1 MTDLSIV
8 ILSFNTAKTT
18 IECLKKL
25 ETSLLKSS
33 EVKTE
38 VIVVDNGSSD
48 SSVEELNFF
57 SKKFDIKHQF
67 IYLNEN
73 IGFTKGNNLAAS
85 KTNSEFLLFLNSD
98 VLINNIDWVKLLS
111 KFKRETSW
119 GALTVRLQLENNE
132 IDPASHRGIP
142 NLWNSFCYFF
152 KLEKITGNIPVLRKI
167 FGGYH
172 LKHLNLSA
180 EHEVKVISGAFFM
193 TRQNLFKRLRGFD
206 EDFFMYGEDI
216 DLSYRIGKLGYRIIY
231 IPDYEATHL
240 KYQSGKKGGHAGQRI
255 AKYHFYKS
263 MQIFYLKHFADKH
276 SKFVNFV
283 IDRIFQF
290 IIPKKS

>member
-57 SKKFDIKHQF
+57 SKKFD
-67 IYLNEN
+67 
-73 IGFTKGNNLAAS
+73 
-85 KTNSEFLLFLNSD
+85 
-98 VLINNIDWVKLLS
+98 IDWVKLLS